1 MPAKTVVFTKTK
13 KFDGKVRDELY
24 TRASIFFLPS
34 IPYFFYFLIFSIF
47 FSVSS
52 LFLSFFLDSHFFPF
66 SSPFS
71 FIYIS
76 LLFTCIFLP
85 SLQDIRWITSGEYIQ
100 MSGRA
105 GRRGKDDRGIVIQI
119 LDEQMEPDVAK
130 NMIYGASDP
139 LFRYIRKLLIR
150 I

>member
-1 MPAKTVVFTKTK
+1 
-13 KFDGKVRDELY
+13 
-24 TRASIFFLPS
+24 
-34 IPYFFYFLIFSIF
+34 
-47 FSVSS
+47 
-52 LFLSFFLDSHFFPF
+52 
-66 SSPFS
+66 
-71 FIYIS
+71 
-76 LLFTCIFLP
+76 
-85 SLQDIRWITSGEYIQ
+85 